1 MRVDLVLKYLCLV
14 KSRSLAKA
22 LCESGR
28 VLVDGEPVRPA
39 ARLSA
44 GRRVT
49 VQFSQR
55 NLTFELLEVPQK
67 QLSKSA
73 AVDYYRPVET
83 PPADSRSHENDDWL
97 E

>member
-14 KSRSLAKA
+14 KSRSVAKA
-22 LCESGR
+22 LCGRQR
-28 VLVDGEPVRPA
+28 VLVDGEPVRPS

-55 NLTFELLEVPQK
+55 NLTFELVEVPQK

-83 PPADSRSHENDDWL
+83 PPTDSRPHENDDRS